1 MFLTD
6 PGLVPIPQVPDLWY
20 LDGPLVWVDA
30 AVRIVIPAGFIS
42 DDASVPKFL
51 DWVPFLDRQGLS
63 RRPGL
68 MHDGLYSL
76 GRARGKDWCD
86 QMLRVFCLDE
96 GMNAFQAGC
105 YYQGVRLF
113 GESSWESDAGHGI
126 YPGNVIE
133 GDFISFAAAQD
144 YRAAGGTVY
153 FNP

>member
-76 GRARGKDWCD
+76 GRGRGKDWCD
-86 QMLRVFCLDE
+86 LMLREACVAE
-96 GMNAFQAGC
+96 GLTPFQAGC
-105 YYQGVRLF
+105 YYQGVHLF
-113 GESSWESDAGHGI
+113 GGSSWSADAQHGI
-126 YPGNVIE
+126 WPGSVVE
-133 GDFISFAAAQD
+133 GDFISQAAAD
-144 YRAAGGTVY
+144 AYNAVGATIF